1 MIRGACLT
9 SGGAIA
15 PHLGTFGASKV
26 HPFKPESTG
35 MGSKPPSQQL
45 DATMGLQQGCTVL
58 NVGFAL
64 AGC

>member
-1 MIRGACLT
+1 
-9 SGGAIA
+9 
-15 PHLGTFGASKV
+15 
-26 HPFKPESTG
+26 

-64 AGC
+64 GLCERVPRPADERHQLSRAALAVSGKSLKTPSTPSS